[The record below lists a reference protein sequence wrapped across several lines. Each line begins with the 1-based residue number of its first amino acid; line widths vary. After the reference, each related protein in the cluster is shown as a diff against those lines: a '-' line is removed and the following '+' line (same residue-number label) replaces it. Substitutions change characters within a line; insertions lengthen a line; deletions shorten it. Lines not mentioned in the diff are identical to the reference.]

1 MVDTKVIISAQDK
14 TREAIA
20 SVRKNLDGLNKS
32 GAATALNLAGIG
44 TALSVVGFASFV
56 KNGIDAIDALGDL
69 SDRTNIAVADLAAL
83 EFVATQTDTSVESLG
98 KSINR
103 LSLFYVQNAD
113 EAKKLGI
120 SAQDPLERF
129 IQLSRTLGAIQ
140 DPALR
145 AAVAQRVLGKSYEEV
160 LPALLKGEQA
170 LRDLIKQ
177 GKEINPVTEEMKDQA
192 GRLND
197 EWDKA
202 GFQLRQF
209 KINAA
214 SFFIPAINDIIDRLK
229 LASKEGGIFNTVM
242 AGLNQ
247 AGVAGNLAGAYA
259 GAKVASKLPVVGK
272 NPFVVGAG
280 AVAGA
285 VAPEF
290 FDNTAP
296 LPAKVDNSNDAKI
309 ARLERQLKALIP
321 NEKNAQKIAE
331 LNAKLLQLKQPQ
343 LEQKPASQIEEEA
356 RKLFASDEEKKRA
369 KEAEAEAKRLA
380 KQRATDA
387 KREAEAAA
395 KAQIELTNTLADNA
409 AKLNDEQLA
418 NAANNAQREFDA
430 KKISAEQY
438 YALIEALENR
448 RTQIEIANLNQRL
461 QQQQAILASNAPQ
474 SDKLKAQAEISDIQ
488 TAIALA
494 ETRLQEFKAKANQG
508 LVDAQT
514 DRVKTEFE
522 QVKTQI
528 DNALENLRN
537 REQQINNRVQLG
549 LPEITGEQQINA
561 VRRETVD
568 IVTELLDK
576 LQGIAD
582 ANPQAFGEDS
592 RRLIEQYRD
601 NLQQT
606 TVATNSAAA
615 RINAAA
621 ENEFGGLFRNIIKGS
636 EDAEDA
642 VINMLANIADAIAQ
656 EASRNLGQTFFRSI
670 FGTSSGGG
678 GGLGGFFASL
688 IGGGGGGFELL
699 PDFVP
704 AFGFS
709 GGGYTGDGGKYEPKG
724 IVHGGEYVFSK
735 AATSYL
741 GVNALARLHALA
753 EHAPSR
759 PRFSYAD
766 GGLVDIPAGQGA
778 AAQPLTIINTI
789 DKDEVQNAAFGSG
802 STKKLLNII
811 TANRSV
817 FKTALG
823 N

>member
-1 MVDTKVIISAQDK
+1 MVDTKVIILAQDK

-69 SDRTNIAVADLAAL
+69 SDRTNIAVEDLAAL
-83 EFVATQTDTSVESLG
+83 NLVAKLSDTTVESLG
-98 KSINR
+98 KSINK

-170 LRDLIKQ
+170 LREQIKQ
-177 GKEINPVTEEMKDQA
+177 GKELNPVTREMADEA

-197 EWDKA
+197 EWDKTVL
-202 GFQLRQF
+202 QLQQF
-209 KINAA
+209 SINAA

-229 LASKEGGIFNTVM
+229 LASKEGGIFTTVM

-247 AGVAGNLAGAYA
+247 AGAAGNIAGAIA

-290 FDNTAP
+290 FDDTAP

-321 NEKNAQKIAE
+321 NQKNAEKIAQI
-331 LNAKLLQLKQPQ
+331 NAKLLELKRPQ
-343 LEQKPASQIEEEA
+343 LEQKPISQIEEEA
-356 RKLFASDEEKKRA
+356 KKLFASEEEKKRA

-380 KQRATDA
+380 KQRAAEA

-395 KAQIELTNTLADNA
+395 KARIDLANTLADNE
-409 AKLNDEQLA
+409 AKISDAQIS
-418 NAANNAQREFDA
+418 NAANNAQREFEA

-448 RTQIEIANLNQRL
+448 RTQIEIANLNKRL

-488 TAIALA
+488 TAIDLA

-508 LVDAQT
+508 LIDART
-514 DRVKTEFE
+514 ENVKTEFDK
-522 QVKTQI
+522 VKTQI
-528 DNALENLRN
+528 DQALEDLRN
-537 REQQINNRVQLG
+537 REQQINNRVNLG

-561 VRRETVD
+561 VRRETVG
-568 IVTELLDK
+568 IVTELLAK
-576 LQGIAD
+576 LEAIA
-582 ANPQAFGEDS
+582 ATNPEAFGADTA
-592 RRLIEQYRD
+592 RLVQQYKD
-601 NLQQT
+601 NLEQT
-606 TVATNSAAA
+606 TVAIDTAAA
-615 RINAAA
+615 RINGAA
-621 ENEFGGLFRNIIKGS
+621 EAEFGNLFNNIIQGS
-636 EDAEDA
+636 QSAEDA
-642 VINMLANIADAIAQ
+642 VLNMLANIASAIAQ
-656 EASRNLGQTFFRSI
+656 EASRNLGQTLFASL

-678 GGLGGFFASL
+678 GGFGGFFASL
-688 IGGGGGGFELL
+688 IGGGGGGFDLL
-699 PDFVP
+699 PSFVP
-704 AFGFS
+704 AFAS
-709 GGGYTGDGGKYEPKG
+709 GGYTGDGGKYEPKG

-753 EHAPSR
+753 ERAPSR

-766 GGLVDIPAGQGA
+766 GGLVDIPASQSSS
-778 AAQPLTIINTI
+778 AQPLTIINTI
-789 DKDEVQNAAFGSG
+789 DKDEVQNAAFGTG
-802 STKKLLNII
+802 SSKKLVNII

-817 FKTALG
+817 FKAALG
-823 N
+823 V